1 VNRHGLLASLRPM
14 NLDDIPVAM
23 RLKGDAGWNQTEAD
37 WRRLITTSPDG
48 CFAAVGPDDS
58 IVGTVT
64 TITYA
69 GRLSWV
75 GMVLV
80 APHFRHRGIG
90 TALLERAIAYLDARG
105 VRSVKLDATPAG
117 KPLYE
122 RLGFVSEYDVERWSL
137 QRPHVDAVTAF
148 ERIKLDDVL
157 SWDRQVFGVDRS
169 ALLLSFHREG
179 PQFSLVARKGS
190 ELEGYAFGRRGSLA
204 DQLGPWVAVSEA
216 AAAVTLDEFLRRSPR
231 GTLFVDCMNRT
242 VWSRSLVKSRGF
254 TFVRPLTR
262 MYRGSNDYPGVP
274 ELVFGISGPEFG

>member
-1 VNRHGLLASLRPM
+1 MRVHAPPAGLRPM

-23 RLKGDAGWNQTEAD
+23 RLKDDAPWNQTEAD
-37 WRRLITTSPDG
+37 WRRLITASPDG
-48 CFAAVGPDDS
+48 CFVAVGPDS

-69 GRLSWV
+69 GRLAWV

-80 APHFRHRGIG
+80 APRYRGRGIG
-90 TALLERAIAYLDARG
+90 TALLKRAIAHLDSRG
-105 VRSVKLDATPAG
+105 VRSIKLDATPAG

-137 QRPHVDAVTAF
+137 RRPHVDAVTAI
-148 ERIKLDDVL
+148 EKIELDDVL

-169 ALLLSFHREG
+169 PLLLSLQHEE
-179 PQFSLVARKGS
+179 PQFSVVARRGS
-190 ELEGYAFGRRGSLA
+190 KLEGYAFGRRGSLA
-204 DQLGPWVAVSEA
+204 DQLGPWVAISEA
-216 AAAVTLDEFLRRSPR
+216 AAAVTLDQFLRRSR
-231 GTLFVDCMNRT
+231 RETLFVDCVNRT

-262 MYRGSNDYPGVP
+262 MYRGSNDYPGMP
-274 ELVFGISGPEFG
+274 NLVGGISGPDFG